1 MLDKKPTEKKS
12 EDRGG
17 HRVALSRSEINRIH
31 ELARM
36 GATIKEM
43 QVAIGRSDGC
53 IRAKLHEFRINV
65 KPGLRDEE
73 SITNAMKMSDRV
85 TEAISGTTPNPNAVL
100 PKTHT
105 NGTLDYIGKE
115 IFEDIEGVGKLA
127 VEVES
132 MVYQMMEIADKLSTI
147 KRHAYA
153 KSMLRDERL

>member
-17 HRVALSRSEINRIH
+17 HRVALSRSEINRIL

-36 GATIKEM
+36 GATIK
-43 QVAIGRSDGC
+43 
-53 IRAKLHEFRINV
+53 
-65 KPGLRDEE
+65 
-73 SITNAMKMSDRV
+73 
-85 TEAISGTTPNPNAVL
+85 EAISGTTPNPNAVL

-132 MVYQMMEIADKLSTI
+132 MVYQMMEIADKLSSI